1 MLGWLVLGS
10 HRWEGG
16 EQCGRMSSWQVR
28 GVGSDE
34 DDNEDP
40 NRDDGKDNNDL
51 IFYHN
56 NQPVVGCIPGRE
68 GGDFNNDGNNNN

>member
-1 MLGWLVLGS
+1 MLGWMVLGS
-10 HRWEGG
+10 HGWEGG
-16 EQCGRMSSWQVR
+16 TQCGRMPSWQGR

-34 DDNEDP
+34 DNNTDP
-40 NRDDGKDNNDL
+40 NSDDGEDNSDL

-68 GGDFNNDGNNNN
+68 GG